1 MEEKR
6 HAEISE
12 VAKVADILESM
23 LEDMAF
29 IDSFPVGRWLTRPE
43 YEDKEWVQS
52 WQTLYR
58 ENIQKAIDILR
69 DRA

>member
-1 MEEKR
+1 
-6 HAEISE
+6 
-12 VAKVADILESM
+12 M